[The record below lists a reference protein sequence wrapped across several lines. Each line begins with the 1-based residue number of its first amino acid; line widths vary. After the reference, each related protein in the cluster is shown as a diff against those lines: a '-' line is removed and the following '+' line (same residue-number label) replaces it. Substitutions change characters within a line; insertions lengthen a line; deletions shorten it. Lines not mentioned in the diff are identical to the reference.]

1 MNKSREEFYAD
12 MLILLV
18 TMFWGF
24 SYIAIN
30 ISIPE
35 TGTLGLNAYRFISAA
50 LITTAVFHKKMA
62 HIDRE
67 TLKWGSIVGIL
78 LCTTYGFTNTCVR
91 YTSTPNA
98 AFLLAMGVLFVPIIE
113 MLFMHKKQP
122 PKLALSVAL
131 SVIGVALLTLTSTD
145 TLPETHVFGDMCG
158 IITSI
163 VYALEM
169 IATGIA
175 VKEKQLDAVQIGII
189 SMYWTG
195 FGMLFI
201 SLAIGDISVPTS
213 RSAIIAVLFLT
224 ILCSAFSF
232 IAQPVAQRHTEASH
246 VGLIFTLEPVF
257 AIAIAFVIQGVVPTK
272 FQALGQILLLTAL
285 FILEADPS
293 MFRKKSGDQ

>member
-1 MNKSREEFYAD
+1 
-12 MLILLV
+12 
-18 TMFWGF
+18 
-24 SYIAIN
+24 
-30 ISIPE
+30 
-35 TGTLGLNAYRFISAA
+35 
-50 LITTAVFHKKMA
+50 
-62 HIDRE
+62 
-67 TLKWGSIVGIL
+67 
-78 LCTTYGFTNTCVR
+78 
-91 YTSTPNA
+91 
-98 AFLLAMGVLFVPIIE
+98 

-201 SLAIGDISVPTS
+201 SLAIGDISIPTS

-224 ILCSAFSF
+224 ILCSAFSL
-232 IAQPVAQRHTEASH
+232 IAQPVAQLVH
-246 VGLIFTLEPVF
+246 
-257 AIAIAFVIQGVVPTK
+257 
-272 FQALGQILLLTAL
+272 
-285 FILEADPS
+285 
-293 MFRKKSGDQ
+293 